1 MKKIIFGVGVL
12 AAMLAPALFAS
23 AASYPYTVSYNG
35 TSITLTGDTTLTC
48 TGNAPPYGIMFNT
61 PNASP
66 AMSWNGAGITCNG
79 STQYAN
85 GGNNGWGMSAIGSN
99 LAANFGD
106 VQNTLYTLYGYGDF
120 KYYLDGSNTVVLVPD
135 NFSFITYY
143 TLTYTAGANGTLTGS
158 TTQSVESGANGSAVE
173 AVPNAGYHF
182 TEWSDMSVAN
192 PRIDDDVLGDIT
204 VSAEFSTTTAPA
216 APVGAP
222 IAFPTSTGNSFLAFV
237 GGQVADPGLLLVVV
251 IAAAVPLTFYVIKQ
265 LIQLIP

>member
-12 AAMLAPALFAS
+12 AAMLAPALFARADDS
-23 AASYPYTVSYNG
+23 ISMGVQTQAGTITNICIAFSQGAAANVTVNGAQMGHYDVGGANTERCFDTTISFHSGDDVETVS
-35 TSITLTGDTTLTC
+35 
-48 TGNAPPYGIMFNT
+48 
-61 PNASP
+61 
-66 AMSWNGAGITCNG
+66 
-79 STQYAN
+79 AN
-85 GGNNGWGMSAIGSN
+85 GPYVQFLSATG
-99 LAANFGD
+99 
-106 VQNTLYTLYGYGDF
+106 TLVAPT
-120 KYYLDGSNTVVLVPD
+120 
-135 NFSFITYY
+135 Y